1 MLKQANIMGITGWS
15 GSGKTN
21 LILRLLP
28 TLKRQG
34 YSVSTVKHAHH
45 NFEIDNPGKDSYEH
59 RNAGATEVLIS
70 SSSRWALIHENLNEP
85 ETNLNKLLQR
95 MSPTDIVLVEGYK
108 QEKHHKI
115 EVHRSTC
122 GGELICLENPSV
134 IAVASDT
141 LLPAL
146 HIPVI
151 NLNNVLEIA
160 DFILSHLRLNKFVK
174 GKN

>member
-1 MLKQANIMGITGWS
+1 MGITGWS

-28 TLKRQG
+28 TFTTKG

-45 NFEIDNPGKDSYEH
+45 KFEIDKPGKDSYEH
-59 RNAGATEVLIS
+59 RLAGATEVLIS
-70 SSSRWALIHENLNEP
+70 STSRWALIHENLNQP
-85 ETNLNKLLQR
+85 ETNLNELLRR

-108 QEKHHKI
+108 HESHPKI

-122 GGELICLENPSV
+122 GGELICLKNPSV

-141 LLPAL
+141 SLPAL

-151 NLNNVLEIA
+151 NLNNPLEIA
-160 DFILSHLRLNKFVK
+160 EFILSHIKVNKFIK
-174 GKN
+174 SES